1 MEFKVTLKNKLTNT
15 ELTFGEEFDLYD
27 IFPEEK
33 HIFDLLIENLDIY
46 NPEEYDSVED
56 IITDYYDD
64 VEKFI
69 KITKIEGFDFDL
81 DFSDADINDINELFN
96 LEVDMNKLE
105 AYAEFD
111 GFMDVY
117 KILHEKWDDI
127 YLYEDIDSN
136 EELGYYYIHSILGS
150 ITELSKEQLESY
162 FDYEAF
168 GRDLNYET
176 TGAFT
181 KNRYLDANNA
191 RN

>member
-1 MEFKVTLKNKLTNT
+1 MEFKVTLKNKLTNA
-15 ELTFGEEFDLYD
+15 ELSFEEEFDLYD

-46 NPEEYDSVED
+46 NPEDYKSVED
-56 IITDYYDD
+56 IITDYDD
-64 VEKFI
+64 EIEKFI

-81 DFSDADINDINELFN
+81 DFSDASLSDINELFN

-127 YLYEDIDSN
+127 YLYEDIDTN
-136 EELGYYYIHSILGS
+136 EELGYYYIHSILGN
-150 ITELSKEQLESY
+150 ITELSREQLESY

-181 KNRYLDANNA
+181 KNGYLDANNA

>member
-15 ELTFGEEFDLYD
+15 ELTFEKEFDLYN

-56 IITDYYDD
+56 IITDYYDEI
-64 VEKFI
+64 EKFI

-81 DFSDADINDINELFN
+81 DFSDTDINDINELFN

-127 YLYEDIDSN
+127 YLYEDIDTFD
-136 EELGYYYIHSILGS
+136 ELGYYYINSILGDIS
-150 ITELSKEQLESY
+150 ELSREQLERY
-162 FDYEAF
+162 FDYEEF
-168 GRDLNYET
+168 GRDLDMDT
-176 TGAFT
+176 TGSFT
-181 KNRYLDANNA
+181 KNGYLDANNA
-191 RN
+191 GH

>member
-15 ELTFGEEFDLYD
+15 ELTFGEEFDLYN

-96 LEVDMNKLE
+96 LEVDMDKLE

-150 ITELSKEQLESY
+150 ITELSREQLESY

-181 KNRYLDANNA
+181 KNGYLDANNA

>member
-1 MEFKVTLKNKLTNT
+1 MDFKVTLKNKLTNT
-15 ELTFGEEFDLYD
+15 ELTFEEEFDLYNV
-27 IFPEEK
+27 FPEKK
-33 HIFDLLIENLDIY
+33 HIFNLLIENLDIY
-46 NPEEYDSVED
+46 NPEEYNSVED
-56 IITDYYDD
+56 IITDYYDEI
-64 VEKFI
+64 EKFI

-81 DFSDADINDINELFN
+81 DFSEASLSDINELFN
-96 LEVDMNKLE
+96 LEVDINKLE

-127 YLYEDIDSN
+127 YLYEDIDTFD
-136 EELGYYYIHSILGS
+136 ELGYYYINSILGDIS
-150 ITELSKEQLESY
+150 QLSREQLESY

-168 GRDLNYET
+168 GRDLDMDT

-181 KNRYLDANNA
+181 NNGYLDANNA

>member
-15 ELTFGEEFDLYD
+15 ELSFEEEFDLFD

-46 NPEEYDSVED
+46 NPEDYETVED
-56 IITDYYDD
+56 IITDYDD
-64 VEKFI
+64 EIEKFI
-69 KITKIEGFDFDL
+69 KIIDVKGFNFDL
-81 DFSDADINDINELFN
+81 DFSEASLSDINELFN
-96 LEVDMNKLE
+96 LEVDMDKLE

-117 KILHEKWDDI
+117 KILHENWDDI
-127 YLYEDIDSN
+127 YLYEDVDSN
-136 EELGYYYIHSILGS
+136 EELGYYYINSILGDIS
-150 ITELSKEQLESY
+150 QLSREELERY
-162 FDYEAF
+162 FDYESF
-168 GRDLNYET
+168 GRDLDMDT

-181 KNRYLDANNA
+181 NNGYLDANNA

>member
-96 LEVDMNKLE
+96 LEVDMDKLE

-150 ITELSKEQLESY
+150 ITELSREQLESY

-181 KNRYLDANNA
+181 KNGYLDANKA

>member
-1 MEFKVTLKNKLTNT
+1 MEFKVTLKNKLTNN
-15 ELTFGEEFDLYD
+15 ELSFEEEFDLYN

-69 KITKIEGFDFDL
+69 KITNIEGFDFDL

-96 LEVDMNKLE
+96 LEVDMDKLE

-111 GFMDVY
+111 GLMDVH
-117 KILHEKWDDI
+117 KILHEKWNDI
-127 YLYEDIDSN
+127 YLYEDIDTFD
-136 EELGYYYIHSILGS
+136 ELGYYYINSILGDIS
-150 ITELSKEQLESY
+150 ELSREQLERY

-168 GRDLNYET
+168 GRDLDMDT
-176 TGAFT
+176 TGSFT
-181 KNRYLDANNA
+181 KNGYLDANNA
-191 RN
+191 GH